1 MQKSNSNVDS
11 PVSATTGEPQ
21 KPLNET
27 IVRENSGLE
36 KVRKGVFYRQRPPV
50 EERANTAQSNTSR
63 KAFSWHLPTEILSE
77 VFLYCLPQDEY
88 LCPTPQAAP
97 LLLTTICRRWREVAV
112 GLPSL
117 WCRLQMTAEHDN
129 LEKRALCYNLWL
141 KRSGGCPLSL
151 RLECHTNWSELQS
164 LLQPYIQQISSLKLD
179 FFACDGPFV
188 MEGLHALKELTIHK
202 YGFDPKSTIDRS
214 LSNLPLNLRKLDIT
228 SLLYS
233 RKDLEFF
240 TDSAWAR
247 LTHVEINVNGLDTFP
262 RILHLCP
269 NLSSVVMIGILDPIQ
284 TLEPV
289 THVNLQSLRMSG
301 DVFLSSAGALGLFD
315 VLTLPNLRVVEA
327 RNIGPWPHEEFK
339 AFLMRSE
346 CPLESLIFGNAVH
359 STDQQRE
366 EYAALIPTLNLSV
379 EPDSNFDMHEFLED
393 LGSEVDP
400 TDQQQ
405 EDYVTLVPSFE
416 FIIEPDS
423 NFDIHQFLL

>member
-11 PVSATTGEPQ
+11 PVLATTGEPQ
-21 KPLNET
+21 KPSNEM

-36 KVRKGVFYRQRPPV
+36 KVRKGVSYRQRPPV
-50 EERANTAQSNTSR
+50 EERANTVQSNTSR
-63 KAFSWHLPTEILSE
+63 KAFSWHPPTEILSE

-112 GLPSL
+112 GLPRL
-117 WCRLQMTAEHDN
+117 WCRLQMKAEHDN
-129 LEKRALCYNLWL
+129 WEKRALCYNLWL

-151 RLECHTNWSELQS
+151 RLECHINWSELQS

-179 FFACDGPFV
+179 SFACDGPFV
-188 MEGLHALKELTIHK
+188 MESAVNL
-202 YGFDPKSTIDRS
+202 RS
-214 LSNLPLNLRKLDIT
+214 LYLT

-233 RKDLEFF
+233 RKNLNSF

-247 LTHVEINVNGLDTFP
+247 LTHVEINVNGLDVFP

-284 TLEPV
+284 TPEPV
-289 THVNLQSLRMSG
+289 THVNLRSLRMSG

-359 STDQQRE
+359 STDRQRE
-366 EYAALIPTLNLSV
+366 EYVSLIPTLKLIV

-393 LGSEVDP
+393 LGSELDS

-405 EDYVTLVPSFE
+405 EDYVTVVPSFE
-416 FIIEPDS
+416 FFIEPDS

>member
-1 MQKSNSNVDS
+1 M
-11 PVSATTGEPQ
+11 
-21 KPLNET
+21 

-36 KVRKGVFYRQRPPV
+36 KVRKGVSYRQRTPV
-50 EERANTAQSNTSR
+50 EERANTVQSNTSR
-63 KAFSWHLPTEILSE
+63 KAFSWRPPTEILSE

-88 LCPTPQAAP
+88 LCPTPQVAP

-117 WCRLQMTAEHDN
+117 WCRLQMKAEHDN
-129 LEKRALCYNLWL
+129 WEKRALCYNLWL

-164 LLQPYIQQISSLKLD
+164 LLQPYIQQISSLKFD
-179 FFACDGPFV
+179 FFACDGRAFV
-188 MEGLHALKELTIHK
+188 MEGAV
-202 YGFDPKSTIDRS
+202 
-214 LSNLPLNLRKLDIT
+214 NLRRFDMT

-233 RKDLEFF
+233 RKDLDCF

-247 LTHVEINVNGLDTFP
+247 LTHVEINVNGLDAFP

-284 TLEPV
+284 TPEPV

-327 RNIGPWPHEEFK
+327 CNIGPWPHEEFK
-339 AFLMRSE
+339 AFLMRSQ
-346 CPLESLIFGNAVH
+346 CPLESLIFGNSVH
-359 STDQQRE
+359 STDRQRE
-366 EYAALIPTLNLSV
+366 EYVALIPTLKLSV
-379 EPDSNFDMHEFLED
+379 DPDSNFDMHEFLED
-393 LGSEVDP
+393 LGSEVDS

-405 EDYVTLVPSFE
+405 EDYVTLVPTFE